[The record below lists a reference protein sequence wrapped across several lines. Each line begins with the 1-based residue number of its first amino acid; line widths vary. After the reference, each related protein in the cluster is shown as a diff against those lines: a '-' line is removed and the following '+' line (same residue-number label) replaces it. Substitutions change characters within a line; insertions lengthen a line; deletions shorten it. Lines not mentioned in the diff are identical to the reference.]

1 METELIGSVAA
12 VLTTLSFLPQV
23 IKTWNSRSAADLS
36 WIWLIGFSAGLSLW
50 LVYGFALMSWP
61 LIAANGIVVER
72 TLRFPYGFLENNVL
86 ILDLRTAVICGKGG
100 WKKIKR
106 R

>member
-61 LIAANGIVVER
+61 LIAANGI
-72 TLRFPYGFLENNVL
+72 TLSLVL
-86 ILDLRTAVICGKGG
+86 LITYVKWRES
-100 WKKIKR
+100 R
-106 R
+106 

>member
-12 VLTTLSFLPQV
+12 ALTTLSFLPQV

-61 LIAANGIVVER
+61 LIAANGI
-72 TLRFPYGFLENNVL
+72 TLSLVL
-86 ILDLRTAVICGKGG
+86 LITYVKWRES
-100 WKKIKR
+100 R
-106 R
+106 